1 MKNKNTHRSFY
12 TAAVFTAG
20 LMFSHIAGAGLI
32 NGDFSSGFTGWQGEV
47 TEDDG
52 NGGTNTVSVN
62 PLPGSYTDNYSTAT
76 GSAVLTAAS
85 TATDPVFGVALF
97 QDFTIDTIAAGST
110 LELSLDISA
119 SLTDPN
125 GQVGFGD
132 FITAQLESTGMTTL
146 DLSTG
151 GVFDVTDWAG
161 LAASITFYIED
172 GDYDTDTLTIDNIAF
187 TEKTAAVPAPATILL
202 FTLGLAAMRKKLSA
216 K

>member
-1 MKNKNTHRSFY
+1 MKYKNINKRFY
-12 TAAVFTAG
+12 TAAVFAAG
-20 LMFSHIAGAGLI
+20 LMFSHIAGAGIL

-52 NGGTNTVSVN
+52 SGFGNIVSVN
-62 PLPGSYTDNYSTAT
+62 PLPGSYTDNYSSAS

-85 TATDPVFGVALF
+85 SSTDLVYGVSLF

-110 LELSLDISA
+110 LELSLDITA
-119 SLTDPN
+119 SLTDPDGN
-125 GQVGFGD
+125 YGFGD

-146 DLSTG
+146 DLSAG

-172 GDYDTDTLTIDNIAF
+172 GDYATDTLTIDNIVF